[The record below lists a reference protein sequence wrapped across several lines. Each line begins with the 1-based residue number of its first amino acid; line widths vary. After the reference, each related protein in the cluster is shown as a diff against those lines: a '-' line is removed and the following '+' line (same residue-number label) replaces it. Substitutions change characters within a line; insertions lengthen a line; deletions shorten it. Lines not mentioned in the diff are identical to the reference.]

1 MDEEFERGD
10 GENNVPEGQ
19 PAEMPAEPHDE
30 KTISA
35 DLIRGHI
42 NTIIL
47 RALYDGDKYGYE
59 IISEIEQKSHGQ
71 YSMKQPSLY
80 SALKR
85 LESQGYITSYWGGS
99 VSGGRR
105 KYFSLT
111 EEGKKISE
119 RNQAEWEYSRTVIDS
134 LISEKEFDFN
144 NPAPTAVDM
153 RVLKQTTSRVPSR
166 GRDGESDEEFD
177 YTGGADSAEQ
187 ARLIEEQAR
196 REAELEQARAALE
209 EERARSEKELAELED
224 ARKALAEERERS
236 EKELADREE
245 SLRSEREKYEAELAE
260 RERKIEEEKQEI
272 ETLRSQQQD
281 QIRAEQET
289 YTEQLK
295 ERDEQ
300 ILREQ
305 ERHSEDVRAREEA
318 LHSERMRYEQMLA
331 ERERQIAQERADH
344 AKELEEQEQ
353 RIRAEQER
361 IFAQRER
368 QVIHENYLR
377 LVSTPPAPA
386 AEPQEEYSY
395 YTPPTATEEDTSTES
410 LLYSSKPES
419 EREYRSIIHKLYA
432 NAVKEEEPEREETE
446 EPAEEQPAATR
457 RAPAAQ
463 SLGRIDFYDLESRA
477 AQDGIRITTAGGV
490 KSHETA
496 SASIA
501 NKGKALFLSALAA
514 FAFCIIIGAVA
525 IAVQKQYS
533 IPAAFPYLM
542 WAIGF
547 AVLLVTGVAFAN
559 RYGEH
564 ALRGSGNTLPNAI
577 VAYILLAIAVVVVAL
592 ACKMD
597 FTDPNAIVAY
607 IVFPCVYF
615 LGVIIFAVTYTLI
628 VKHSKK

>member
-1 MDEEFERGD
+1 MDEEFGRDDEAQEASETEASSR
-10 GENNVPEGQ
+10 E
-19 PAEMPAEPHDE
+19 E

-111 EEGKKISE
+111 EEGRKISE
-119 RNQAEWEYSRTVIDS
+119 RNQSEWEYSRTVIDS
-134 LISEKEFDFN
+134 LISEKQFDFN

-166 GRDGESDEEFD
+166 GQDGEYDEEFS

-209 EERARSEKELAELED
+209 EERERSEKELAELEE
-224 ARKALAEERERS
+224 AKKALAEERERS
-236 EKELADREE
+236 ERELAEREA
-245 SLRSEREKYEAELAE
+245 SLRSEREKYEEELAE

-272 ETLRSQQQD
+272 EALRSEQTE
-281 QIRAEQET
+281 QIRITQET
-289 YTEQLK
+289 YSEQLK
-295 ERDEQ
+295 ERDER
-300 ILREQ
+300 ILRAQ
-305 ERHSEDVRAREEA
+305 EMHSEDVRAREEA
-318 LHSERMRYEQMLA
+318 LRSERMRYEQMLA
-331 ERERQIAQERADH
+331 ERERLIAQERAEH
-344 AKELEEQEQ
+344 VRELEEQEQ

-361 IFAQRER
+361 LFAQRER

-377 LVSTPPAPA
+377 LVSSPPPAA
-386 AEPQEEYSY
+386 QEPQEEYSY
-395 YTPPTATEEDTSTES
+395 YTPPNAAAEESSSES
-410 LLYSSKPES
+410 LLYAKKPES

-432 NAVKEEEPEREETE
+432 NAVKEEEPA
-446 EPAEEQPAATR
+446 PAEEAEEESAEERAPR
-457 RAPAAQ
+457 RTPAAQ
-463 SLGRIDFYDLESRA
+463 SLGRIDFYDLEARA
-477 AQDGIRITTAGGV
+477 AQDGIRITTSGGI
-490 KSHETA
+490 KPREPA
-496 SASIA
+496 STSVV
-501 NKGKALFLSALAA
+501 NKGKALFFSAIAA
-514 FAFCIIIGAVA
+514 FLFSIAVGAVA
-525 IAVQKQYS
+525 LVLKDTYA
-533 IPAAFPYLM
+533 IPALFPYLM
-542 WAIGF
+542 WGIGF
-547 AVLLVTGVAFAN
+547 ALLLVTGVAYAN
-559 RYGEH
+559 RFGEH
-564 ALRGSGNTLPNAI
+564 ALRYTGNAIPNAI
-577 VAYILLAIAVVVVAL
+577 VAYALLAIADVVAAL

-597 FTDPNAIVAY
+597 FTDLNAIVAY

-615 LGVIIFAVTYTLI
+615 LAVIIFAVTYVLI
-628 VKHSKK
+628 VKPSKK